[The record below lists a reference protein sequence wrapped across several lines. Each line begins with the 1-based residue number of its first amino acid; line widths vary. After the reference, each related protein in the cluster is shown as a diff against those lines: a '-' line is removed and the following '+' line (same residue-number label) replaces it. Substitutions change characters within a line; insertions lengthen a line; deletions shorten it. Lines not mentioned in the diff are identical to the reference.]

1 MPALAAHLELPPMN
15 DNPAE
20 TATQSSPSALAG
32 LPAWPMMVGLSVQ
45 DAMDGPVQCGIDLVE
60 VSRIRD
66 VAQRFGERFL
76 RRVWT
81 DRELLICR
89 GRYPE
94 LAARFAGKEATMKA
108 LGTGVVGIGWT
119 EIEILPDGRGKP
131 LVFLHDK
138 ARARANTLRL
148 NTWAISLT
156 HSKDLAC
163 AMVVAMAEAPNS
175 GG

>member
-1 MPALAAHLELPPMN
+1 
-15 DNPAE
+15 
-20 TATQSSPSALAG
+20 
-32 LPAWPMMVGLSVQ
+32 MMAGLSVQ
-45 DAMDGPVQCGIDLVE
+45 DALDGAIQCGIDLVE
-60 VSRIRD
+60 VSRIRE

-76 RRVWT
+76 KRVWT
-81 DRELLICR
+81 ERELLICR

-108 LGTGVVGIGWT
+108 LGTGVVGIGWK

-138 ARARANTLRL
+138 AKARAADLRL

-163 AMVVAMAEAPNS
+163 AMVIATTLDRR
-175 GG
+175 